1 MRKDRVASY
10 KKIMIKYTTEI
21 PGDYFKKFCEKNM
34 VTSAWAT
41 AHFRDKAIEAAESE
55 IDRLLEGEV

>member
-1 MRKDRVASY
+1 MRASY

-21 PGDYFKKFCEKNM
+21 PGDYFKKYCEKNM
-34 VTSAWAT
+34 VTTAWAVDHIR
-41 AHFRDKAIEAAESE
+41 AKAIDAAESE